1 MSSVSPEN
9 IFAQA
14 DGFHRALKLLMENS
28 PNDQRRAALVPPVC
42 VLAAFTIELMLKGL
56 ICIERGGAPPRGHD
70 LLALFVELSAP
81 TRKRLEA
88 MWTDYVRL
96 PRDRVLIA
104 REPELRLALAAGRK
118 AFEQVRYF
126 YENHKEDF
134 VFDLCDLPDMLVKV
148 AFELR
153 PDWAG
158 RAP

>member
-14 DGFHRALKLLMENS
+14 DGFHRALELLMENS
-28 PNDQRRAALVPPVC
+28 PNDQRAAALVPPVC

-56 ICIERGGAPPRGHD
+56 ICIERGGSPPRGHD
-70 LLALFVELSAP
+70 LLALFDELSAP

-88 MWTDYVRL
+88 MWT
-96 PRDRVLIA
+96 P
-104 REPELRLALAAGRK
+104 REPELGLALAAGRK

-126 YENHKEDF
+126 YEDHKEDF
-134 VFDLCDLPDMLVKV
+134 AFYLCSLPDMLVKV

-158 RAP
+158 RAPWQGGA